1 MQEEVYMASNSA
13 DKLFTLDP
21 VQTQLSESVNQVV
34 AQKSINTATRD
45 AQVVGAIGKF
55 SAALG
60 SLAEIK
66 KQQRIREDTRTAEN
80 AAVRNE
86 VMPGGLLPVA
96 QQAYRD
102 VVDINTSNNVNNEIK
117 TWLAGD
123 EIKAIINDPDTSSEI
138 KNNSINAHLDGLYV
152 SASESIQNPNVLLGL
167 KTKIDVHKVDTM
179 KDVYEVEKN
188 LSYGVALQSV
198 SGQVSS
204 IFNQNEIDPTDIID
218 KDGKWFKAVTS
229 KLRTS
234 LPWVS
239 DDDAKLAV
247 FNTILNNEEALNH
260 EDLIF
265 QMMQMPFSKGVTFGA
280 LADSRTTEAGKEIFK
295 IHEQYQNNV
304 ATNYR
309 TMEQAEKDAQSYLN
323 DEGIAQG
330 MTYLQDNAKNPERFI
345 GVTNLLVQQIGS
357 DYQTAQQLV
366 KLYQGMENTAKL
378 GVDSVEFSDA
388 KDAIVENIEIE
399 NEEDLLNWVIANN
412 LNSDAY
418 SKLSTFLRS
427 ENKQYGEAKTVL
439 KESINTVN
447 NSIVGSLKSALSSEP
462 VINRLMGLK
471 DTKDITPAEMLAL
484 VTGKSTV
491 DPIKF
496 VQVMQE
502 LQIHRDAANKAI
514 EIEARIAAQENREP
528 DTSSIQSSFN
538 TAVLNFTA
546 KVKEL
551 KGPVGGEIAKPTEA
565 DVKKV
570 DVTVEP
576 LPTPPRSDDTNTP
589 ETKRETLDTLIG
601 AEKDVFNFAK
611 KTWDM
616 LTSPRKQLFEESSKQ
631 VLEFYNKQQT
641 PVMKFPIDPSTIR
654 PTQIIK
660 EEIKETGEIPKREVV
675 EPAAQVKMAPTRSK
689 AEQSQW
695 NNFWE
700 IFSDQATNQNL
711 PTTDIKLPSAAP
723 EFLEDATKVTEGL
736 TENLKTNIEQT
747 EKNRLRA
754 EDITRRRAIT
764 ASFGAD
770 NIETLYRKDAETGEI
785 VDKGVESTKDLDPKL
800 APTIKGFFDDPELS
814 TLWGPTKDIVS
825 LFRTST
831 NPDYNPESGH
841 SDGTA
846 ADLRTKGKM
855 WKQGIIKISKNLEK
869 SATKQ
874 GWEITLTETG
884 KKTIRKGNQLWSKFS
899 NKDGDIMLIE
909 LVEGSRPHVHIHLGE
924 NKLEP
929 KGWK

>member
-1 MQEEVYMASNSA
+1 MGSNSP

-21 VQTQLSESVNQVV
+21 VQTQLSETVNQVV
-34 AQKSINTATRD
+34 AQKSVNTATRD
-45 AQVVGAIGKF
+45 AQVAGALGRF
-55 SAALG
+55 STALG

-66 KQQRIREDTRTAEN
+66 KQQRIREDTRIAEN

-96 QQAYRD
+96 QQAYSD
-102 VVDINTSNNVNNEIK
+102 VIDINTSNRVDNEIK
-117 TWLAGD
+117 TWLSGD
-123 EIKAIINDPDTSSEI
+123 EIKAIVNDPDTSSEI
-138 KNNSINAHLDGLYV
+138 KNNKINAHLDGLYV

-218 KDGKWFKAVTS
+218 KDGKWFKSVTS

-265 QMMQMPFSKGVTFGA
+265 QIMQMPFSKGVTFGA

-304 ATNYR
+304 AANYR
-309 TMEQAEKDAQSYLN
+309 AMEKAEIDAQNYLN

-330 MTYLQDNAKNPERFI
+330 MTYLQDNAKDPQRFI
-345 GVTNLLVQQIGS
+345 NVTNLLVQQIGS
-357 DYQTAQQLV
+357 NYQTAQQLV
-366 KLYQGMENTAKL
+366 RLYQGMENTAKL
-378 GVDSVEFSDA
+378 GVDSIEFSDA
-388 KDAIVENIEIE
+388 KDAIIENIEIE
-399 NEEDLLNWVIANN
+399 TEEDLLNWSIANN

-427 ENKQYGEAKTVL
+427 ENKQYGEAKAVL
-439 KESINTVN
+439 KESISTVN
-447 NSIVGSLKSALSSEP
+447 NSIVGSLKSALTSEP

-471 DTKDITPAEMLAL
+471 DTKDITPAEMIAL

-502 LQIHRDAANKAI
+502 LQVHRDAANKAI
-514 EIEARIAAQENREP
+514 EIEARAAAQDNRDP
-528 DTSSIQSSFN
+528 DTSSIQSTFN

-551 KGPVGGEIAKPTEA
+551 KGPVGGEIAEPIET
-565 DVKKV
+565 DIKKV

-576 LPTPPRSDDTNTP
+576 LPTPPRSDNTNTP
-589 ETKRETLDTLIG
+589 ETKRETLKSLVG
-601 AEKDVFNFAK
+601 AEKDVFNLAK
-611 KTWDM
+611 KTWDIVT
-616 LTSPRKQLFEESSKQ
+616 LPFIKSKELGEKAGKAFGEDIAKSFISKQ
-631 VLEFYNKQQT
+631 
-641 PVMKFPIDPSTIR
+641 PVKITKDKIEVKEPVKS
-654 PTQIIK
+654 TQIIK
-660 EEIKETGEIPKREVV
+660 EEIKETGELPKREVV
-675 EPAAQVKMAPTRSK
+675 EPTAQAKIAPPRSK
-689 AEQSQW
+689 AEQTQW
-695 NNFWE
+695 DNFWK
-700 IFSDQATNQNL
+700 IFGDQARNQKL
-711 PTTDIKLPSAAP
+711 PKKEQKLPSAAP

-736 TENLKTNIEQT
+736 TENIRIQQIV
-747 EKNRLRA
+747 
-754 EDITRRRAIT
+754 ED
-764 ASFGAD
+764 FGAS
-770 NIETLYRKDAETGEI
+770 KAH
-785 VDKGVESTKDLDPKL
+785 KVESSENINPKVITYGKPFLNDPNL
-800 APTIKGFFDDPELS
+800 KGIFGEGVI
-814 TLWGPTKDIVS
+814 TS
-825 LFRTST
+825 LRRTPK
-831 NPDYNPESGH
+831 NDYYNPESGH
-841 SDGTA
+841 SHGDAVDFRAKWKLGTEEKVLIEKFKPSA
-846 ADLRTKGKM
+846 IANGWTVIKTKD
-855 WKQGIIKISKNLEK
+855 
-869 SATKQ
+869 
-874 GWEITLTETG
+874 
-884 KKTIRKGNQLWSKFS
+884 
-899 NKDGDIMLIE
+899 NKDVVSTDDQSWMKLKHKNGDIIFLE
-909 LVEGSRPHVHIHLGE
+909 LEQDPQHFHLHVGE

-929 KGWK
+929 KGAWK